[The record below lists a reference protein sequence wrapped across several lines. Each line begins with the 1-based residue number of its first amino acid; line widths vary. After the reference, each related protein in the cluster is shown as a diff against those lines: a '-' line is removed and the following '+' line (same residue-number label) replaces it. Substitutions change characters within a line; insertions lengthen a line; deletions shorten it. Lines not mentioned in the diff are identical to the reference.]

1 MSYKPRPHLSAAL
14 AHLRF
19 SVFACALV
27 LGLALGGRVVLFAV
41 VHFTDTRTI
50 QIGPSDAE
58 PLRVVNAPP
67 RAQVEGTPKNAGMIA
82 EPPARAEVN
91 QVPGASDVML
101 RRVSIAVQWLGVM
114 SAILLAVL
122 MFQAVV
128 LAAAGAV
135 PGIERAVSASTVAF
149 VIVLCCL
156 PLSGVLP
163 EAPFRGVFIAYD
175 RLVSESALVRASDPA
190 APAPLA
196 FFGAHLL
203 MPLALL
209 VALVIVTLRF
219 RSGVEAG
226 VIATSVS
233 QIDEKLEREIRSMK
247 TGHLSAPRAVGA
259 LNVAMGA
266 HLSDSDLPMAAGAE
280 SIRVAPPAF
289 RSPND
294 EPNYSLRP
302 GDSTK
307 RPI

>member
-1 MSYKPRPHLSAAL
+1 M
-14 AHLRF
+14 
-19 SVFACALV
+19 
-27 LGLALGGRVVLFAV
+27 LGLALGGRVVLFAI
-41 VHFTDTRTI
+41 VHFTDTRTT
-50 QIGPSDAE
+50 QIGQSDAE

-67 RAQVEGTPKNAGMIA
+67 RAQVEGTPKNAQGIA
-82 EPPARAEVN
+82 ELPARAEVN
-91 QVPGASDVML
+91 QVPGTSDVML
-101 RRVSIAVQWLGVM
+101 RRFSIVVQWTGVM
-114 SAILLAVL
+114 ASILLAVL

-128 LAAAGAV
+128 LAGAGAV
-135 PGIERAVSASTVAF
+135 PGIERAVSASTIAF

-163 EAPFRGVFIAYD
+163 ETPFRGVFIAYE
-175 RLVSESALVRASDPA
+175 RLVAESAQVRAGDPA
-190 APAPLA
+190 APAPIA
-196 FFGAHLL
+196 FFALHLL
-203 MPLALL
+203 LPLALL
-209 VALVIVTLRF
+209 VALIIVTLRF

-247 TGHLSAPRAVGA
+247 TGQLSAPRAVGA

-266 HLSDSDLPMAAGAE
+266 HLSDSDLPLAAGAE

-289 RSPND
+289 RMPGEAPGFD
-294 EPNYSLRP
+294 MRP